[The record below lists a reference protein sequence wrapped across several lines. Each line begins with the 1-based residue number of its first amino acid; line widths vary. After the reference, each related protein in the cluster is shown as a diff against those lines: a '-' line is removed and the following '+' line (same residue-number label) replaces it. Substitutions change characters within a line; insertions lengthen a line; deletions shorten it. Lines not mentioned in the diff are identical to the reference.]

1 MIVMTA
7 IHFSSVSTTATVGLH
22 RTRQWIVA
30 SRIVALALRRIFVA
44 SSSYSEPKRRQY
56 PSRCA
61 YFERSRMGR
70 EIDRL

>member
-1 MIVMTA
+1 MHLMTT
-7 IHFSSVSTTATVGLH
+7 IHLSSVSTTAAVGAH
-22 RTRQWIVA
+22 RTRRWIVA
-30 SRIVALALRRIFVA
+30 SRIVALAIRRILVA
-44 SSSYSEPKRRQY
+44 SSSDSRLKRREY